1 MQSGFARDL
10 GFCMGMGLKWYRKND
25 AGFDSEY
32 AVRVCAG
39 FLGEWCM
46 VREWGVFWDIKWSR
60 I

>member
-10 GFCMGMGLKWYRKND
+10 GVCMGMSLKWYRKND

-39 FLGEWCM
+39 LGGLYGYGSKM
-46 VREWGVFWDIKWSR
+46 VQKK
-60 I
+60 